1 MKKKKLAV
9 LTWGMIR
16 EFEYAHKTW
25 TFLND
30 IEYDIFFSVWDKSYE
45 INGELN
51 NSIIEDVTE
60 EMILQYF
67 PNAITNIES
76 ETNVNF
82 QTNMKRVEY
91 HWKKLFNLLEKSEY
105 EYEYV
110 LLLRPDS
117 YIEEH
122 EFSKYINNINDEHL
136 HGLSIIMHHPS
147 PSYHFVQDC
156 LFVGK
161 TKPMKDIFLSF
172 NPPDLHTHY
181 INYHLAKHFVH
192 NDMYVQFIPLN
203 ILNHL
208 VMRIVH
214 RDFLN
219 LNFEQ
224 LEKIGIE
231 WWNLKHKM

>member
-9 LTWGMIR
+9 LTWGMLR
-16 EFEYAHKTW
+16 EFEYAHKSW

-45 INGELN
+45 AN
-51 NSIIEDVTE
+51 NEIKDDIKDVTIE
-60 EMILQYF
+60 TILQYF

-76 ETNVNF
+76 ENNVDF

-91 HWKKLFNLLEKSEY
+91 HWKKLFNLLEQSIY

-122 EFSKYINNINDEHL
+122 GFSEYINNINDEHL
-136 HGLSIIMHHPS
+136 HGLSIIHHTPA

-161 TKPMKDIFLSF
+161 TKPIKDIFLSL
-172 NPPDLHTHY
+172 NLPDLHTYY
-181 INYHLAKHFVH
+181 IHYHLAKHFVH
-192 NDMYVQFIPLN
+192 NDMYVQLIPPTT
-203 ILNHL
+203 LNHL
-208 VMRIVH
+208 VMRSAH

-219 LNFEQ
+219 ANFKKLYE
-224 LEKIGIE
+224 IGIN
-231 WWNLKHKM
+231 WWNSKHKI